1 VNTIAATS
9 NRIPRPALIG
19 IVVVVVAFV
28 ALMLVRSGI
37 LGGSSSDSGSTAS
50 TSPKVTA
57 VQSQATK
64 SQSSSATSARQK
76 VVLLPGLPPKVAHA
90 LRYSK
95 VAVVSLYVGQ
105 AQSDHQWV
113 TPARKGARAAGA
125 GFVAVNVGDDRTAA
139 AVAQFAGAAS
149 SPSMLVVKRPGKIV
163 TQIAGP
169 VDSKVVQQ
177 AAHNAGARR

>member
-9 NRIPRPALIG
+9 QRIPRPALIG
-19 IVVVVVAFV
+19 IVVVVVAFA
-28 ALMLVRSGI
+28 ALIIVRSGV
-37 LGGSSSDSGSTAS
+37 LGGGSSDSGSTANS
-50 TSPKVTA
+50 
-57 VQSQATK
+57 SQAA
-64 SQSSSATSARQK
+64 SSSATTATQSHSSAVTPAQPK

-105 AQSDHQWV
+105 AQSDRQWV
-113 TPARKGARAAGA
+113 AAARKGARSAGA
-125 GFVAVNVGDDRTAA
+125 GFVAVNVGDDKTAA
-139 AVAQFAGAAS
+139 SVSAFAGAAS
-149 SPSMLVVKRPGKIV
+149 SPSMLVVRRPGKIV

-169 VDSKVVQQ
+169 VDAAVVRQ

>member
-9 NRIPRPALIG
+9 QRIPRPALIG
-19 IVVVVVAFV
+19 IVVVVVAFA
-28 ALMLVRSGI
+28 ALMIVRGG
-37 LGGSSSDSGSTAS
+37 LLGGGSSESGSTAS
-50 TSPKVTA
+50 SSP
-57 VQSQATK
+57 AT
-64 SQSSSATSARQK
+64 SSSAATQSHSSAVTPAQPK
-76 VVLLPGLPPKVAHA
+76 VVLLPGLPPQVAHA

-95 VAVVSLYVGQ
+95 VTVVSLYVGQ
-105 AQSDHQWV
+105 AQSDRKWV
-113 TPARKGARAAGA
+113 AAARKGARSAGA

-139 AVAQFAGAAS
+139 SVSAFAGAAS

-169 VDSKVVQQ
+169 VDAAVVQQ